1 MSAEP
6 QILELELGTKLLIL
20 GRGAKKNRL
29 IWSEMA
35 SFHESLRYYYL
46 ILDNKQFKQGP
57 DLAVSWDSAV

>member
-6 QILELELGTKLLIL
+6 QILELEFGTKLLIL